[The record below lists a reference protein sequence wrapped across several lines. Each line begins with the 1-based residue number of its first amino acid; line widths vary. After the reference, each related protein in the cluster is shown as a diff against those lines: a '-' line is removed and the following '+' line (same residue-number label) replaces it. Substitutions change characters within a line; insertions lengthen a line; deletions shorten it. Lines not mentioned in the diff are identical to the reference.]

1 MEIRCNIRGNTLAC
15 CWLCLM
21 AHTLVGLVHDLNR
34 STLFHLLYMLYITY
48 NMNNHSF
55 WLSIPRL
62 FNFFVCIHFL
72 AAIFALLVPSFD
84 HRGRFNS
91 RQLAKPSI
99 IIHQWFCPSETFLS
113 ATKINC
119 HVNCGQFSKSP
130 AVNVSAGK
138 EFLTPEAWGDICVAS
153 GHNFGSSGRVEIP

>member
-1 MEIRCNIRGNTLAC
+1 MYVC
-15 CWLCLM
+15 LC
-21 AHTLVGLVHDLNR
+21 VC
-34 STLFHLLYMLYITY
+34 LFPS
-48 NMNNHSF
+48 SF
-55 WLSIPRL
+55 ETTPSCK
-62 FNFFVCIHFL
+62 VKFL
-72 AAIFALLVPSFD
+72 GAIFPLLVPSFD

-99 IIHQWFCPSETFLS
+99 IIHQWFCPGETFLS

-138 EFLTPEAWGDICVAS
+138 EFLTPEAIFAS
-153 GHNFGSSGRVEIP
+153 PQGTTLGRVGVLKFLNLFA